1 MQKVKLP
8 KKIEP
13 FKSAVKRSDYQG
25 VFVSGDMARLR
36 EAVDA
41 VLNDIAIEIRF
52 DIDAQGLSYFSG
64 TLQTQVSLICQRCNH
79 PFVHAVDTGFCFCP
93 VISADETDE
102 IPDHYEPVEV
112 DEYGEVN
119 LLDLFEDEVILA
131 LPIVPMHLP
140 EDCLVDPHTMHY
152 GEKRQDEKN
161 NPFLALKKLKLN

>member
-25 VFVSGDMARLR
+25 VYGSGDMVRLS

-41 VLNDIAIEIRF
+41 VLSDIAIEMRF
-52 DIDAQGLSYFSG
+52 DIDAQGLTYFTG
-64 TLQTQVSLICQRCNH
+64 HLRTKVSLICQRCNH
-79 PFVHAVDTGFCFCP
+79 PFAHGLDIDFCFCP

-102 IPDHYEPVEV
+102 IPARYEPVEV

-119 LLDLFEDEVILA
+119 LLNVFEDEVILA

-140 EDCLVDPHTMHY
+140 EDCLVDPAALCF
-152 GEKRQDEKN
+152 GDDKQDEKN
-161 NPFLALKKLKLN
+161 NPFSALKKFKLN